1 MRAVAE
7 LVGLEIQIQK
17 TGDWETSE
25 RFGPDALAAGRKAL
39 DAIPATGPFKA
50 VRLVEERL
58 TSEGF
63 FKTRTLAF
71 RKIEF
76 LAPVAPAAAAA
87 RAAPRGAANAPVA
100 APTPKGRGAAP
111 SRNGG
116 LGKNAS
122 PGRGAGPARKTA
134 AGSGKQLTPAQQM
147 KASGS
152 RFSFSDLLTYLFSP
166 TREASDAVPVLKAA
180 ADGGR
185 VTALPPP
192 PAPVAKRGD
201 ISIFEDE
208 AEMSGADLV
217 AADATVRQFNSFVEV
232 LNALEAAD
240 QARAN
245 PKFVHGISLFTI
257 GALFSIEE
265 QIDIF
270 SHRGKAVVHACLE
283 LFVDMHETIAHFV
296 GALERYLQDS
306 DAPGW
311 IRAGSRCFR
320 MYRDAEFKGLEREF
334 GETFGVYDKIEATLG
349 GRVKVGILFTDI
361 VNSTALT
368 GELGDDAA
376 QQIIDHHDAMVE
388 GLARRFGGRKVKH
401 LGDGLMLSFGSAQAM
416 ASCAVAV
423 VDAMKGLYQQT
434 EVPPYQ
440 IRCGGHFG
448 EAIHK
453 SDDFF
458 GSTVQ
463 LAARVSG
470 IAGNNEAR
478 FCSILIDGKNPI
490 FNRFEDCGA
499 ATLKGFDQPMM
510 LARYR

>member
-1 MRAVAE
+1 
-7 LVGLEIQIQK
+7 
-17 TGDWETSE
+17 
-25 RFGPDALAAGRKAL
+25 
-39 DAIPATGPFKA
+39 
-50 VRLVEERL
+50 
-58 TSEGF
+58 
-63 FKTRTLAF
+63 
-71 RKIEF
+71 
-76 LAPVAPAAAAA
+76 
-87 RAAPRGAANAPVA
+87 
-100 APTPKGRGAAP
+100 
-111 SRNGG
+111 
-116 LGKNAS
+116 
-122 PGRGAGPARKTA
+122 
-134 AGSGKQLTPAQQM
+134 M

-166 TREASDAVPVLKAA
+166 TREANDAVPVLKAA

-240 QARAN
+240 QARSN
-245 PKFVHGISLFTI
+245 PKLVHGISLFTI

-283 LFVDMHETIAHFV
+283 LFVDMHDTIAHFV
-296 GALERYLQDS
+296 GALERYLQDA

-320 MYRDAEFKGLEREF
+320 MYRDADFKGLEREF

-376 QQIIDHHDAMVE
+376 QRIIDHHDAMVE

-470 IAGNNEAR
+470 IAG
-478 FCSILIDGKNPI
+478 KNPI